1 MDYTYEEMRSFAMNI
16 LANRLPYKAGDQYV
30 NFEDAIAQAIRDSE
44 NATPK
49 KTKGRES
56 AMQTHSS
63 NEGKLSP
70 HTRDLVLEVF
80 WGLFRD
86 GIITL
91 GSDYMNREFPFF
103 KVSEFGKKIL
113 EGGNVYFFHDVSTY
127 EKLIKEQIPAIE
139 ETTLIYLKEAMQAFL
154 SGCVLSSTV
163 MLGVSVEDSF
173 TRLLETIEKNV
184 DYCDKFKNAIE
195 ETTLLRKF
203 NKFNNIIQQLL
214 KTLPQNIKEN
224 METDFIGILNM
235 IRNFRNESG
244 HPSGRIIAREQC
256 YVLLQLFIPCCK
268 KIYELI
274 HFFQEKQI

>member
-1 MDYTYEEMRSFAMNI
+1 MDYSYEEMRSLAMNI
-16 LANRLPYKAGDQYV
+16 LAKRLPYNAGNQYGSL
-30 NFEDAIAQAIRDSE
+30 EDAITNAIKDSE
-44 NATPK
+44 KTEMK
-49 KTKGRES
+49 KHQGPENLMRTY
-56 AMQTHSS
+56 HSD
-63 NEGKLSP
+63 EGQLSK
-70 HTRDLVLEVF
+70 HNRDLFLEVF

-103 KVSEFGKKIL
+103 KISESGKKIL
-113 EGGNVYFFHDVSTY
+113 ESGNVYFFHDVSTY
-127 EKLIKEQIPAIE
+127 EKLVKEQIPDMD

-163 MLGVSVEDSF
+163 MLGVSIEDSF
-173 TRLLETIEKNV
+173 SRLLETIEKNGE
-184 DYCDKFKNAIE
+184 YCDRFKNAVE

-203 NKFNNIIQQLL
+203 NKFNNVMQQIS
-214 KTLPQNIKEN
+214 KSIPSNIKEN
-224 METDFIGILNM
+224 METDFSAVLNM

-244 HPSGRIIAREQC
+244 HPSGKIITREQC

-274 HFFQEKQI
+274 HFFAEKH